1 MEIKSRIILKKRKE
15 ESLLRYHP
23 WVFSGAVKSIEG
35 NPANGDWVNVYSAK
49 NNFLGAG
56 HYQNKGSISVRILSF
71 EECIPDIE
79 FWKMKLSAAYKF
91 RKEINLPSAETNSYR
106 LVYGEGDGL
115 PGLIID
121 VYAQTAVIQA
131 HSAGIQND
139 RKLIAEALLKV
150 MQEEINSVYFK
161 SESSGN
167 SINEYLVGNLETPSI
182 ITENCNKFYV
192 DWVNGQKT
200 GFFID
205 QRENRNLLSKYSNG
219 KKVLNTF
226 CYTGGF
232 SVYAIKA
239 GAAIVHSVDSSKSA
253 VELTNKNIELNFPD
267 YKNHE
272 AIAADTFDFLEENK
286 NKYNLIILD
295 PPAFAK
301 HKDARHNAIRGYQ
314 RLNTLAIKNI
324 EEGGIIFTFSCSQ
337 VISREMFYRTIMSAS
352 IIAKRKVKVLHH
364 LSQSPDHP
372 VSVYHP
378 EGEYLKGLVLYIE

>member
-1 MEIKSRIILKKRKE
+1 MEIKSKIILKKKKE
-15 ESLLRYHP
+15 ESLLRFHP
-23 WVFSGAVKSIEG
+23 WVFSGAVKNIEG
-35 NPANGDWVNVYSAK
+35 SPANGDWVNIYSAK
-49 NNFLGAG
+49 DKFLGAG
-56 HYQNKGSISVRILSF
+56 HYQNKGSISVRIMSF
-71 EECIPDIE
+71 EECVPDIE
-79 FWKMKLSAAYKF
+79 FWKRKLSDAYKY

-106 LVYGEGDGL
+106 LIYGEGDGL

-121 VYAQTAVIQA
+121 IYDKTAVIQA
-131 HSAGIQND
+131 HSAGVQND
-139 RKLIAEALLKV
+139 RKIIAEALLEVIGEK
-150 MQEEINSVYFK
+150 INSVYFK

-167 SINEYLVGNLETPSI
+167 SINEYLHGNTESPSI
-182 ITENCNKFYV
+182 ITENSNKFYV
-192 DWVNGQKT
+192 DWINGQKT

-205 QRENRNLLSKYSNG
+205 QRENRKLLSEYSNE

-239 GAAIVHSVDSSKSA
+239 EANLVHSVDSSKSA
-253 VELTNKNIELNFPD
+253 VELTNKNIELNFPN

-272 AIAADTFDFLEENK
+272 AFTADVFEFLEENK

-324 EEGGIIFTFSCSQ
+324 EKGGIIFTFSCSQ

-364 LSQSPDHP
+364 LSQAPDHP

-378 EGEYLKGLVLYIE
+378 EGEYLKGVVLYIE